1 MEKIFRYSIKAVIIR
16 DGKLLVESCDYGR
29 GRFCKLPGGG
39 HQWGETMEQALIRE
53 CREELNLTVRP
64 ERLLFVRDYIAKNH
78 DSPFDDPCFHQAE
91 LMFLCTVE
99 DFSPLCNGSIPDGEK
114 QQIRWIE
121 IDRLADSDFFPQADD
136 CPRRRQLSAGG
147 VPAPVPHQQDSPSP
161 PDIPPILCLSPH

>member
-64 ERLLFVRDYIAKNH
+64 ERL
-78 DSPFDDPCFHQAE
+78 
-91 LMFLCTVE
+91 
-99 DFSPLCNGSIPDGEK
+99 PLRTCHVAAAARSC
-114 QQIRWIE
+114 
-121 IDRLADSDFFPQADD
+121 S
-136 CPRRRQLSAGG
+136 GG
-147 VPAPVPHQQDSPSP
+147 RSVPAFSESAETICWYSSKVGAG
-161 PDIPPILCLSPH
+161 